1 MKIID
6 WFGRIFAKSQKTVI
20 LSEYRNDLQNSIAL
34 ESFALFTTIEM
45 IASLIAKCEFKTYKN
60 GKEFKGYEWYS
71 LNVKPNKNQNSTA
84 FWQEVISK
92 LLFYGEVLVI
102 SVSNQ
107 LIIADDFQKDEY
119 AVKETEFTQV
129 SRGDLTFNRKFKMS
143 DVLYLR
149 YSNNDVMSII
159 NNIFGMYEKLIESA
173 SNKYIKAGGQKGI
186 LEISALAQGDKDF
199 EKKYTKLMN
208 EHFKSYFNAN
218 DAVLPLWEGMKFV
231 PTTSDSAKKTTNE
244 ITDISKLVDDA
255 MSRAAQAFKV
265 PPALVRGD
273 VAGIKDAVDML
284 LTVCIDPL
292 ADMIGEELTG
302 KKFSPDEVI
311 SGQYIGVDTTCIK
324 HIDIFDIA
332 ANADKLISSS
342 MLSPDETRDKAGLDP
357 TGEEWAQKHYMTKNY
372 SNAESGDL
380 NENE

>member
-84 FWQEVISK
+84 FWQEVIGK

-119 AVKETEFTQV
+119 AVKETEFTRV

-302 KKFSPDEVI
+302 KKFTPDEVI
-311 SGQYIGVDTTCIK
+311 CGQYIGVDTTCIK

-342 MLSPDETRDKAGLDP
+342 MLSPDETRDKAGLNP

>member
-84 FWQEVISK
+84 FWQEVIGK

-119 AVKETEFTQV
+119 AVKETEFTRV

-302 KKFSPDEVI
+302 KKFTPDEVI

-332 ANADKLISSS
+332 ANADKLISSG
-342 MLSPDETRDKAGLDP
+342 MLSPDETRDKAGLNP

>member
-60 GKEFKGYEWYS
+60 GKGFKGYEWYS

-102 SVSNQ
+102 GVSNQ

-129 SRGDLTFNRKFKMS
+129 SRGDMTFNRKFKMS

-173 SNKYIKAGGQKGI
+173 SDKYIKAGGQKGI

-302 KKFSPDEVI
+302 KKFTPDEVI

-342 MLSPDETRDKAGLDP
+342 MLSPDETRDKAGLNP

>member
-20 LSEYRNDLQNSIAL
+20 LSEYRNELQNSIAL
-34 ESFALFTTIEM
+34 ESFALFTAIEM
-45 IASLIAKCEFKTYKN
+45 IASLIAKCEFKTYSKN
-60 GKEFKGYEWYS
+60 KEYKGYEWYS

-84 FWQEVISK
+84 FWQEAVSK
-92 LLFYGEVLVI
+92 LLFYGEVLII

-107 LIIADDFQKDEY
+107 LIIADDFQKEEF

-129 SRGDLTFNRKFKMS
+129 TRGDITFSRKYKMS

-159 NNIFGMYEKLIESA
+159 NNIFRMYEKLIESA
-173 SNKYIKAGGQKGI
+173 SDKYVKAGGQKGI
-186 LEISALAQGDKDF
+186 LEISAVAQGDKNF
-199 EKKYTKLMN
+199 EKKYTQLMN
-208 EHFKSYFNAN
+208 EHFKSYFNAAN
-218 DAVLPLWEGMKFV
+218 AVLPLWEGMKFV

-265 PPALVRGD
+265 PPALIRGD

-292 ADMIGEELTG
+292 ADMLGEELTG
-302 KKFSPDEVI
+302 KKFTPDEVI
-311 SGQYIGVDTTCIK
+311 GGQYIGVDTTCIK

-332 ANADKLISSS
+332 VNADKLISSGL
-342 MLSPDETRDKAGLDP
+342 LSPDETRDKAGLIP
-357 TGEEWAQKHYMTKNY
+357 TGEKWAQKHYITKNY
-372 SNAESGDL
+372 SNVESGDL

>member
-84 FWQEVISK
+84 FWQEVIGK
-92 LLFYGEVLVI
+92 LLFYGEVLII

-173 SNKYIKAGGQKGI
+173 SDKYIKAGGQKGI

-199 EKKYTKLMN
+199 EKKYAKLMN

-255 MSRAAQAFKV
+255 MSRVAQAFKV

-302 KKFSPDEVI
+302 KKFTPDEVI

-342 MLSPDETRDKAGLDP
+342 MLSPDETRDKAGLNP

>member
-1 MKIID
+1 M
-6 WFGRIFAKSQKTVI
+6 
-20 LSEYRNDLQNSIAL
+20 
-34 ESFALFTTIEM
+34 
-45 IASLIAKCEFKTYKN
+45 
-60 GKEFKGYEWYS
+60 
-71 LNVKPNKNQNSTA
+71 
-84 FWQEVISK
+84 
-92 LLFYGEVLVI
+92 
-102 SVSNQ
+102 
-107 LIIADDFQKDEY
+107 
-119 AVKETEFTQV
+119 
-129 SRGDLTFNRKFKMS
+129 TFNRKFKMS

-265 PPALVRGD
+265 PPALLRGD

-302 KKFSPDEVI
+302 KKFTPDEVI

-342 MLSPDETRDKAGLDP
+342 MLSPDETRDKAGLNP